1 MPRSSQQLPGGI
13 MKPVLVTSGN
23 IGNCVAEDLAAK
35 GVSVRVLARK
45 VSPNPRWQAA
55 GIDQVAGDFSD
66 PDSSAPAFRGV
77 EKLFCVTPFVEN
89 LVQLGIN
96 SIEAAKRA
104 GIQYIVKSSAMGA
117 GENAAIRLGR
127 WHGQVETALVRSG
140 IPHTTLQPNTFMQT
154 YFTHASSIKSQS
166 AFYLPQGNGKVSLVD
181 TRDIAAVA
189 VEALTESGHEGRKY
203 AITGGEALS

>member
-1 MPRSSQQLPGGI
+1 R
-13 MKPVLVTSGN
+13 
-23 IGNCVAEDLAAK
+23 
-35 GVSVRVLARK
+35 
-45 VSPNPRWQAA
+45 
-55 GIDQVAGDFSD
+55 
-66 PDSSAPAFRGV
+66 
-77 EKLFCVTPFVEN
+77 
-89 LVQLGIN
+89 
-96 SIEAAKRA
+96 
-104 GIQYIVKSSAMGA
+104 SSAMGA

-140 IPHTTLQPNTFMQT
+140 IPHTILQPNTFMQT

-203 AITGGEALS
+203 AITGGEALSNYEIAEKLSRALGRKISYVDVTEEQAEDSMRASGVPQWMVRALLELFAISK